1 MVQKLGITKKVIKV
15 GKISGKSD
23 ILTVEDK
30 RIALIINKTKIS
42 LGMTPIQIQIEAGRL
57 KAAKIRFKNK
67 TEKDK
72 DYFQIMVGK
81 IC

>member
-30 RIALIINKTKIS
+30 RIALIVKNKKIS
-42 LGMTPIQIQIEAGRL
+42 LGMTPIQI
-57 KAAKIRFKNK
+57 
-67 TEKDK
+67 
-72 DYFQIMVGK
+72 
-81 IC
+81 